1 MYYYNSLS
9 IVYIYILHG
18 VWHGKGLTREIK
30 MMFDESCNSQ
40 AIDQDSHHLSIKIK
54 LAEKSVGF
62 FLKKN
67 TINNDRNLIPRKV
80 Y

>member
-1 MYYYNSLS
+1 
-9 IVYIYILHG
+9 
-18 VWHGKGLTREIK
+18 

-62 FLKKN
+62 FFKKKYN
-67 TINNDRNLIPRKV
+67 KQ
-80 Y
+80 